1 MDTCEVC
8 GRMYPAFYLAKHKCK
23 GKPILA
29 KDFPCHLCNVVC
41 SYKSNFYRHYKKY
54 HHLER
59 DEIPLARTHLKRES
73 LLYNFTH
80 FREQSSR
87 KCVKF
92 ALKRGFSSDFHE
104 FPRFFFLFRRVFHE
118 FARGLKKKNEK
129 VGRKMRHPI

>member
-1 MDTCEVC
+1 MD
-8 GRMYPAFYLAKHKCK
+8 
-23 GKPILA
+23 
-29 KDFPCHLCNVVC
+29 
-41 SYKSNFYRHYKKY
+41 SKSLGFDLSVFQVHVGSKAGGPRHQV
-54 HHLER
+54 
-59 DEIPLARTHLKRES
+59 
-73 LLYNFTH
+73 LYNFTH

-129 VGRKMRHPI
+129 VGRKMRYPI

>member
-1 MDTCEVC
+1 VVVAVGVVVGC
-8 GRMYPAFYLAKHKCK
+8 G
-23 GKPILA
+23 
-29 KDFPCHLCNVVC
+29 VVVGGGM
-41 SYKSNFYRHYKKY
+41 
-54 HHLER
+54 
-59 DEIPLARTHLKRES
+59 
-73 LLYNFTH
+73 LYNFTH

-129 VGRKMRHPI
+129 VGRKMRYPI